1 MGANELNWFSPT
13 ENPPDPFVSVLVY
26 MPGEAP
32 LPAVHEGYL
41 SEDGVWWSNGF
52 LRGSEEIQGWA
63 DMPCYTKPDTEGTI
77 TVDRKALI
85 SRFQRIHKE
94 GFRDGFNACYAQK
107 EKEQMGGRLDFE
119 KLPRFRESEL
129 KNRLDDVFQLI
140 DEGKGP
146 AIIQMEN
153 GKDFIVFSWAD
164 YMERFGF
171 LYSQEEIDAIINGCK
186 ETEDT

>member
-1 MGANELNWFSPT
+1 
-13 ENPPDPFVSVLVY
+13 
-26 MPGEAP
+26 
-32 LPAVHEGYL
+32 
-41 SEDGVWWSNGF
+41 
-52 LRGSEEIQGWA
+52 
-63 DMPCYTKPDTEGTI
+63 
-77 TVDRKALI
+77 
-85 SRFQRIHKE
+85 
-94 GFRDGFNACYAQK
+94 
-107 EKEQMGGRLDFE
+107 MGGRLDFE

>member
-1 MGANELNWFSPT
+1 
-13 ENPPDPFVSVLVY
+13 
-26 MPGEAP
+26 
-32 LPAVHEGYL
+32 
-41 SEDGVWWSNGF
+41 
-52 LRGSEEIQGWA
+52 
-63 DMPCYTKPDTEGTI
+63 
-77 TVDRKALI
+77 
-85 SRFQRIHKE
+85 
-94 GFRDGFNACYAQK
+94 
-107 EKEQMGGRLDFE
+107 MGGKLDLE

-129 KNRLDDVFQLI
+129 KNRMEDVFQLI

-171 LYSQEEIDAIINGCK
+171 LYSQEEIDTIIKACK